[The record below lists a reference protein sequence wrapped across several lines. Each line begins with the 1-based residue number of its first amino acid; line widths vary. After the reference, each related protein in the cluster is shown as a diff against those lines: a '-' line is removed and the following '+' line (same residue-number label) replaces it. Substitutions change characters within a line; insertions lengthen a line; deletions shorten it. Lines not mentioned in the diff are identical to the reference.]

1 MNEFCRCQT
10 AWGSHR
16 PHAFTEHGAIMAAT
30 VFHIVLAFSLQ
41 NSAFLPAAQ
50 VRRIIAALDEKCRD
64 VEF

>member
-1 MNEFCRCQT
+1 MSFVAAKPR
-10 AWGSHR
+10 WGSWR
-16 PHAFTEHGAIMAAT
+16 PHAFTEHGAIMTAT

>member
-1 MNEFCRCQT
+1 MSFVAAKPR
-10 AWGSHR
+10 WGSHR
-16 PHAFTEHGAIMAAT
+16 LHAFTEHGAIMAAT